1 MVNKKL
7 LLVVL
12 LCGSVAIGAAAIS
25 VAVAQEDAG
34 DSSSTID
41 EALRA
46 DILKMLKLT
55 GSDKLGEQ
63 VFKQMMASLKPLAPN
78 VPEEFWT
85 LLGQE
90 FDMSGMIDLLIPVY
104 AKHLTHEDVQAII
117 VFYETPAGRNLIAAQ
132 PKIVADSMVIGQRWG
147 QEIAQKVMARLQE
160 YQQAEQE

>member
-41 EALRA
+41 EAFRA
-46 DILKMLKLT
+46 DILKMLKLS
-55 GSDKLGEQ
+55 GADKLGEQ
-63 VFKQMMASLKPLAPN
+63 VFQQMITSLRPLAPN

-85 LLGQE
+85 QINQE
-90 FDMSGMIDLLIPVY
+90 FDMNKMIDLLIPVY
-104 AKHLTHEDVQAII
+104 AKHLTHEDVQAAIA
-117 VFYETPAGRNLIAAQ
+117 FYEKHGFEKGHQRPGYYRNPVEDALVMVRHLAQ
-132 PKIVADSMVIGQRWG
+132 YK
-147 QEIAQKVMARLQE
+147 QED
-160 YQQAEQE
+160 